1 MQTDLLDRTPPNNP
15 AAERG
20 LVGSL
25 LLDPRRL
32 DDIPATLQQ
41 TDFHDGACGRLY
53 AHLRAM
59 ADARD
64 RIDATP
70 APLPSE
76 QLLQGRKTIEIS
88 HNGTLYRLQ
97 ATKLGKLILTK

>member
-1 MQTDLLDRTPPNNP
+1 MNGQT
-15 AAERG
+15 
-20 LVGSL
+20 
-25 LLDPRRL
+25 
-32 DDIPATLQQ
+32 ATL
-41 TDFHDGACGRLY
+41 TPARRAADTTP
-53 AHLRAM
+53 AHAP
-59 ADARD
+59 D
-64 RIDATP
+64 RPRPAPEAAAP

>member
-1 MQTDLLDRTPPNNP
+1 MSAPPQAPRCAPRHATPP
-15 AAERG
+15 AR
-20 LVGSL
+20 
-25 LLDPRRL
+25 PRR
-32 DDIPATLQQ
+32 A
-41 TDFHDGACGRLY
+41 GRGQPPLPG
-53 AHLRAM
+53 R
-59 ADARD
+59 R
-64 RIDATP
+64 DATP

>member
-1 MQTDLLDRTPPNNP
+1 MNGQTGTLTPARRAADTTPAHHAPDRPRP
-15 AAERG
+15 AAE
-20 LVGSL
+20 
-25 LLDPRRL
+25 
-32 DDIPATLQQ
+32 A
-41 TDFHDGACGRLY
+41 A
-53 AHLRAM
+53 A
-59 ADARD
+59 
-64 RIDATP
+64 P

>member
-1 MQTDLLDRTPPNNP
+1 MSAPPAPAAPHATEGAVAPAPSRPRP
-15 AAERG
+15 AAEAG
-20 LVGSL
+20 
-25 LLDPRRL
+25 PR
-32 DDIPATLQQ
+32 
-41 TDFHDGACGRLY
+41 
-53 AHLRAM
+53 
-59 ADARD
+59 DAS
-64 RIDATP
+64 P

>member
-1 MQTDLLDRTPPNNP
+1 MSAPASPALAPQRDAAGTPARMP
-15 AAERG
+15 ASP
-20 LVGSL
+20 L
-25 LLDPRRL
+25 
-32 DDIPATLQQ
+32 PAS
-41 TDFHDGACGRLY
+41 
-53 AHLRAM
+53 
-59 ADARD
+59 
-64 RIDATP
+64 DATP